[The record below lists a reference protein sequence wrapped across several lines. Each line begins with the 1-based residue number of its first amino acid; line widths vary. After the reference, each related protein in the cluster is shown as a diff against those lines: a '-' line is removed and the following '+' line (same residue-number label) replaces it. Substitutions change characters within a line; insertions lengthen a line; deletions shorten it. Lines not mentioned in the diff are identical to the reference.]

1 MSDLIN
7 GIVLV
12 KLPTEKTLFDILVQR
27 LGQVYGE
34 DSIYAFE
41 RPNGVGVVLYEGY
54 YEITSKD
61 MRNFINKYSNF
72 IDTSIEVHSIIQI
85 NRDTHK
91 ISELDYENHRVH
103 NRKSIC
109 NSGNF
114 EIFLNNIVK
123 NGALPLR
130 IPNEIGYDLVL
141 ALKMNSLDVVDFSKI
156 LIQMM
161 I

>member
-1 MSDLIN
+1 MPLQP
-7 GIVLV
+7 L
-12 KLPTEKTLFDILVQR
+12 
-27 LGQVYGE
+27 
-34 DSIYAFE
+34 A
-41 RPNGVGVVLYEGY
+41 
-54 YEITSKD
+54 
-61 MRNFINKYSNF
+61 
-72 IDTSIEVHSIIQI
+72 IIQI

-91 ISELDYENHRVH
+91 ISELDYENHRIH